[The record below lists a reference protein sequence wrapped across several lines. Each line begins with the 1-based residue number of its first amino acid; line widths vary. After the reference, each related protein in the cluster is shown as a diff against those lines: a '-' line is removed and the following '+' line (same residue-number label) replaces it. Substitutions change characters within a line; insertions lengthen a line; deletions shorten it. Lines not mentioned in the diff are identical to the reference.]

1 MAADGR
7 APGVGRRAFLV
18 YYKVPASSVPAL
30 LQAFGRLTAT
40 AQSWSVELM
49 RRAGPLESDPALQT
63 WMEVYRVD
71 ERDERDER
79 DDEQLEKIIE
89 ARARDCG
96 ICALVAGERHYE
108 VFEPCA

>member
-18 YYKVPASSVPAL
+18 YYKVPTSSVPAL
-30 LQAFGRLTAT
+30 LQAFSHLTRT
-40 AQSWSVELM
+40 AQPWPVELM

-63 WMEVYRVD
+63 WMEVYRI
-71 ERDERDER
+71 DERDER
-79 DDEQLEKIIE
+79 DDEQLETIIE
-89 ARARDCG
+89 ALARDCG
-96 ICALVAGERHYE
+96 ICAVVAGERHYE

>member
-1 MAADGR
+1 MAADGL

-18 YYKVPASSVPAL
+18 YYRVSASSVPAL
-30 LQAFGRLTAT
+30 LQAFGRLSAT
-40 AQSWSVELM
+40 AQSWPVELM

-63 WMEVYRVD
+63 WMEVYRI
-71 ERDERDER
+71 DERDER
-79 DDEQLEKIIE
+79 DDEQLGRIIE

-96 ICALVAGERHYE
+96 ICAVVAGERHYE

>member
-7 APGVGRRAFLV
+7 APGVGQRAFLV

-30 LQAFGRLTAT
+30 LQAFSRLTAT
-40 AQSWSVELM
+40 AQSWPVELM
-49 RRAGPLESDPALQT
+49 RRSGSLESDPALQT

-71 ERDERDER
+71 ESDER
-79 DDEQLEKIIE
+79 DDEQIETFIE
-89 ARARDCG
+89 ARARACG
-96 ICALVAGERHYE
+96 ICALVTGERHYE